1 MMYVPMVDLY
11 RINHRKIHAKT
22 KQQQIIYTAT
32 QGAHVGVATISPVA
46 PVRYAFIHG
55 PENPDDLWHYD
66 FHHRRGVIVNEQED
80 LGAVNIDA
88 CSPDIALSSWR
99 VTWWNPCACV

>member
-1 MMYVPMVDLY
+1 ERPIGGSFTGLT
-11 RINHRKIHAKT
+11 IEKIHAKT

-46 PVRYAFIHG
+46 PVRYAYNLG
-55 PENPDDLWHYD
+55 PEKPDDNWQKE

-80 LGAVNIDA
+80 LGAV
-88 CSPDIALSSWR
+88 
-99 VTWWNPCACV
+99 